1 MITAPLIPF
10 FMILIGKIA
19 DKENK
24 KQWQIFQKLTMYMAD
39 LLPSLLIVKAY
50 NQTQRQLSEIN
61 KMVNFLVRRL

>member
-1 MITAPLIPF
+1 
-10 FMILIGKIA
+10 MILIGKIA

-24 KQWQIFQKLTMYMAD
+24 KQWQVFQKLTMYMAD
-39 LLPSLLIVKAY
+39 LLSGLLIVKAY

>member
-1 MITAPLIPF
+1 
-10 FMILIGKIA
+10 MILIGKIA